1 MESWE
6 EAVAELRA
14 GYVRESQV
22 KLDDALRLADKLAS
36 GPPDGEALAELIRRF
51 HAFAGSGKTYGF
63 AEVSALAAQGEREC
77 ATLRQR
83 GAGPSPL
90 DVDRWRG
97 ILEAMKRQLAKDS
110 ATPPRR
116 EKPQPAPKEAAS
128 DILIVD
134 EDEGVRQTLVPLI
147 EQEGMK
153 ARSARSK
160 QEALRALEKR
170 LPDGLITDIVL
181 PDGSGYELV
190 EHARALP
197 RGDALPI
204 LILSPLTAFLDKVE
218 AIHCGADGYFEKPVD
233 WEALMRRLQHLLER
247 NRAEPARI
255 LSVEDDPHQAAFLK
269 MVLESA
275 GHEVRICDNPRRF
288 ETELVAF
295 HPDLVLMDIML
306 PSISGYDLV
315 RYLRQDEKY
324 ATLPVLFLTTE
335 QRMQARSETARVGGD
350 DHIVKPVPAPLL
362 LSMVAA
368 RLERARFLKGL
379 LDRDGLT
386 RLLTHTAF
394 LERAQQTVAQ
404 KHRHPD
410 RSCVWV
416 MLDIDHF
423 KKVNDRYGHPV
434 GDRVLA
440 SLAALLRRHLRQSDT
455 IGRYGGEEF
464 AILIDDLS
472 EEDAVRLFA
481 RLLDEFAA
489 TDQTAP
495 GDVAFRTTFSAG
507 VAALSPEMDLEAWKQ
522 AADDALYAAK
532 AAGRRRVMAASA
544 NASPSAA
551 AARQ

>member
-14 GYVRESQV
+14 GYVRESQA
-22 KLDDALRLADKLAS
+22 KLDEALRLVDRLGDAPADN
-36 GPPDGEALAELIRRF
+36 EALAEVTRRF

-110 ATPPRR
+110 VTPPRR
-116 EKPQPAPKEAAS
+116 EKPAPAPKEAAS

-134 EDEGVRQTLVPLI
+134 EDEGVRQTLVPLLG
-147 EQEGMK
+147 QEGMK
-153 ARSARSK
+153 PRAARSK
-160 QEALRALEKR
+160 REALRELERR

-190 EHARALP
+190 EHARGLP
-197 RGDALPI
+197 RGDTLPI

-247 NRAEPARI
+247 NHAEPARI

-295 HPDLVLMDIML
+295 RPDLVLMDIML

-335 QRMQARSETARVGGD
+335 QRMQARSETAKVGGD

-404 KHRHPD
+404 KQRHPD
-410 RSCVWV
+410 RACVWV
-416 MLDIDHF
+416 MLDLDHF
-423 KKVNDRYGHPV
+423 KAINDRYGHPV

-440 SLAALLRRHLRQSDT
+440 SLSALLRRHLRQSDT

-464 AILIDDLS
+464 AILIDDLG
-472 EEDAVRLFA
+472 EDDAVRLFA

-489 TDQTAP
+489 TDHTAP
-495 GDVAFRTTFSAG
+495 GELTFRATFSAG

-532 AAGRRRVMAASA
+532 AAGRRRVLAASTA
-544 NASPSAA
+544 TPKLH
-551 AARQ
+551 